1 MFDVLAMI
9 ILSSYF
15 KPCTVGEKFVSQL
28 LLIIIIDLGLASQV
42 TLECLSYHATA
53 ALEDAVKLSRRKI
66 PSAAALKLH
75 SFSFDD
81 FSLSDEETLQV
92 SHVAR
97 AS

>member
-1 MFDVLAMI
+1 M
-9 ILSSYF
+9 
-15 KPCTVGEKFVSQL
+15 
-28 LLIIIIDLGLASQV
+28 

-53 ALEDAVKLSRRKI
+53 ALEDAVKLSRKKI

-92 SHVAR
+92 SKWP
-97 AS
+97 

>member
-1 MFDVLAMI
+1 MPDIFDNIVYFSYKVMI
-9 ILSSYF
+9 F
-15 KPCTVGEKFVSQL
+15 
-28 LLIIIIDLGLASQV
+28 IIGVDFGRAPQV

-53 ALEDAVKLSRRKI
+53 ALEDATKLSRRKI

-92 SHVAR
+92 SVGKIKAEL
-97 AS
+97 SV